1 MYFFMMFIF
10 SGYDDDIP
18 RTESLLSL
26 VLPELT
32 ALVGYWLAALR
43 DAALLSL
50 PALFTD
56 QLPAEGGA
64 FFKMESAEVR
74 NILVFN
80 VLMDVGK
87 NSNNLKKEHFS
98 VSTYK

>member
-1 MYFFMMFIF
+1 MAC
-10 SGYDDDIP
+10 
-18 RTESLLSL
+18 TESLLSL

-56 QLPAEGGA
+56 QLPTEGGA
-64 FFKMESAEVR
+64 FFKMESAEVIRFTFFVKMR
-74 NILVFN
+74 NV
-80 VLMDVGK
+80 VQ
-87 NSNNLKKEHFS
+87 
-98 VSTYK
+98 